1 MCIGQDVRGNIK
13 LSLKATLPL
22 PHLSE
27 GKNLG
32 AENSNDQSIEQPVE
46 TRAALEDVAI
56 SNESPNINME
66 FSIGSK
72 EENSETVSQDSVPPV
87 IIRSVTECE
96 AQDSSATES
105 SESRAVKNMKSSSL
119 KRTIFKGS
127 ARKKISPQLA
137 QIFGDIVTT
146 STSNDEV
153 TVSRL
158 KDKQKKVEKTIECL
172 KGVASSL
179 EENNVA
185 SAPSNVSFTAKTLK
199 LGDRFSAKVRQV
211 RAHGLVLE
219 LGNGIR
225 GMYRFEVCDC
235 EYFLE
240 ICLHDDIGF

>member
-46 TRAALEDVAI
+46 TRAAPEDAAI
-56 SNESPNINME
+56 SNESLNINME

-72 EENSETVSQDSVPPV
+72 EENSETVFQDSVSPV

-105 SESRAVKNMKSSSL
+105 SETRPVKNMTSYM
-119 KRTIFKGS
+119 KRPILKGS

-146 STSNDEV
+146 AASNNEV
-153 TVSRL
+153 TISRL

-172 KGVASSL
+172 KSVACSL
-179 EENNVA
+179 EENNDA
-185 SAPSNVSFTAKTLK
+185 GAPSNVSVTAKTLK

-235 EYFLE
+235 EYFLK
-240 ICLHDDIGF
+240 ICMHDDIGF